1 MVFSS
6 KGVLPRNVSLPHVDL
21 DLPSKNVDDQIPH
34 ALMQFRTAKVVSP
47 ILFSA
52 RSLTLSLDAV
62 NET

>member
-1 MVFSS
+1 MVF
-6 KGVLPRNVSLPHVDL
+6 LPCNVSLPHADL
-21 DLPSKNVDDQIPH
+21 FLPLKNVDDH

-47 ILFSA
+47 ILLSA